1 LKRLGALLEN
11 EHCLGYAVIA
21 PALILLLVLVAYPFF
36 IAIGLSVQDKVVGK
50 PSIFVGIKNFIT
62 ILDS

>member
-1 LKRLGALLEN
+1 
-11 EHCLGYAVIA
+11 VIA

-50 PSIFVGIKNFIT
+50 PGIFVGIKNFIT
-62 ILDS
+62 ILDSQAGTRCM